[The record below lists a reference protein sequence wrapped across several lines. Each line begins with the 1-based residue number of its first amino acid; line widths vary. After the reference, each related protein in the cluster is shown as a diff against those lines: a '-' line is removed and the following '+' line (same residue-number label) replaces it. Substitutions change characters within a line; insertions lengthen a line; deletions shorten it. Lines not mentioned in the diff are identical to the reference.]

1 MKSLMKVIS
10 TILFYGFVLVL
21 FMWTATLTLAEVRQV
36 LPGDPVTPYFA
47 LALFDGGALV
57 WLLVFTTKAKGL
69 PQRGVSLLLLI
80 ADLAGVVSISLARL
94 LTGGQE
100 LTEVSGD
107 MGAAVVYGVGIMTAL
122 NFLGSYAYHITDP
135 ETLAEIEAQS
145 LEDEL
150 YQEAQSQARANMQS
164 EKTQLAGILAAR
176 ATAGIKSRLYL
187 PVSES
192 ETLAMSG
199 VVLEG
204 EIIEETPA
212 KQKSKK
218 SGVPAWMMKAAQKI
232 TKRKA
237 PQPVEIE
244 TEQAEPTEAQRQA
257 AREFAADHSY
267 IPGDGRSPLDAT
279 MPTEADRL
287 TPTEQASAWANIPP
301 ELEERMAKYGDRHDK
316 ANAVFFDHDETPRY
330 HPSFGLEGKRWANDE
345 SGKRVM
351 VEASPDTGESFQDIP
366 ESQNGGE
373 DGGYTPKGTV

>member
-100 LTEVSGD
+100 LTEVSAD

-135 ETLAEIEAQS
+135 DTLAEIEAQS

-199 VVLEG
+199 VVIEG
-204 EIIEETPA
+204 EIIEETA
-212 KQKSKK
+212 KPKAKK

-237 PQPVEIE
+237 PQPVEVE
-244 TEQAEPTEAQRQA
+244 TVK
-257 AREFAADHSY
+257 AD
-267 IPGDGRSPLDAT
+267 
-279 MPTEADRL
+279 DRL
-287 TPTEQASAWANIPP
+287 TPTEHASAWENVPP

-316 ANAVFFDHDETPRY
+316 SNAVFFDHDETPRY

-351 VEASPDTGESFQDIP
+351 VEVSPDTGESFQDIP